1 MYLSPRPK
9 HNRLLFGYWNK
20 EDILFHFAAEKKN
33 EKFSKWKIRNNWR
46 LDDSVVEVIGSLLRR
61 VPPVGCV
68 LVASVGRPHTISSY
82 FQLSANWTEWWSD
95 EQEENQSNKVS

>member
-1 MYLSPRPK
+1 M
-9 HNRLLFGYWNK
+9 
-20 EDILFHFAAEKKN
+20 FHFAAEKKN

-68 LVASVGRPHTISSY
+68 LVASVGRPHTLISSY
-82 FQLSANWTEWWSD
+82 YPLIEASD
-95 EQEENQSNKVS
+95 DEASNKKINQIKSRNLRIEYFQQGI